1 MNRLDDIK
9 YTLEHRKA
17 FRKVEKILF
26 GRNTII
32 SLFHDLE
39 KPILYFVFGKRK
51 WIQNL
56 HRRINKHHVEY
67 YKNKKIITNFW
78 LKQMIVDFEV
88 ARLTKPDKPLN
99 WIETIDK
106 YYPQLKEYNLE
117 EILPKEKYYKL
128 KEKIEKCL
136 TETNK

>member
-1 MNRLDDIK
+1 MSRLNDIK

-26 GRNTII
+26 GKNTIA

-39 KPILYFVFGKRK
+39 KPVLYFIFGDRK
-51 WIQNL
+51 WIQVL
-56 HRRINKHHVEY
+56 HRKINRHHVEHY
-67 YKNKKIITNFW
+67 IDVNTITKFW
-78 LKQMIVDFEV
+78 LKQLIVDFEC

-106 YYPQLKEYNLE
+106 YYPQLKECNLE
-117 EILPKEKYYKL
+117 EILPKEKYYEL
-128 KEKIEKCL
+128 KEKIENCL
-136 TETNK
+136 TETKK